1 MWTREEALAQ
11 IVSVEM
17 VDLPSIQSS
26 SSEFL
31 SLLQA
36 DTNPLTLAIKRW
48 SLQLS
53 LAQTVIKGVIERGVA
68 SLLIQSSS
76 EELLRDHF
84 NTRKVIVT
92 VTSNGKVS
100 KGVCQWVWHG
110 VCCHGYR

>member
-1 MWTREEALAQ
+1 
-11 IVSVEM
+11 M

-48 SLQLS
+48 TLQAS
-53 LAQTVIKGVIERGVA
+53 LAQTAIKDVIERGVA
-68 SLLIQSSS
+68 SLLIQPSS

-84 NTRKVIVT
+84 NMRKVIV
-92 VTSNGKVS
+92 VVASNGKVGRGRGFS
-100 KGVCQWVWHG
+100 CNYGCGYVWI
-110 VCCHGYR
+110 